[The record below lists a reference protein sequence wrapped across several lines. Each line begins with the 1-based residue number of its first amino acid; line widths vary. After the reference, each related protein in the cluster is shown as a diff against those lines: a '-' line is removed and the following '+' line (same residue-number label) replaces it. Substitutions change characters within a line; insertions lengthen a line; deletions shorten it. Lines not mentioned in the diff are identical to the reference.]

1 MRIILK
7 TGAAAPA
14 VALAQACARPRALAP
29 EPAPAS
35 MDYSVSAETPGR
47 PDADILTDAKRN
59 PAEVLALFALQPGNT
74 IVDIEADGGYFKEFL
89 SRAVG
94 ATGKVYMQNPAGFDA
109 FLGDTV
115 TKRLEGRLANVTCLK
130 SNFGAFAVPMP
141 PSISRPVSRARTRS
155 GACLGRR

>member
-14 VALAQACARPRALAP
+14 VALAQACTRPRALAP

-59 PAEVLALFALQPGNT
+59 PAEVLALFALQAGDT
-74 IVDIEADGGYFKEFL
+74 VVEIEADGGYFTEFL

-94 ATGKVYMQNPAGFDA
+94 ATGKV
-109 FLGDTV
+109 
-115 TKRLEGRLANVTCLK
+115 
-130 SNFGAFAVPMP
+130 
-141 PSISRPVSRARTRS
+141 
-155 GACLGRR
+155 